1 MSEIPKFD
9 DPVILI
15 GGADVDMSLL
25 NRLSHLPIVA
35 ADGGANHLRNT
46 NLLPEMIIGDVDSLQ
61 DYEHWQ
67 SVTHVKKIAEQDTTD
82 LEKCLYS
89 TDASLYIALGF
100 IGGRLDH
107 TLATLHT
114 VQKYHPRKSVIL
126 AGSEDLILIFSASVK
141 LPLPTDT
148 RVSVYPLSQTVFTS
162 SRGLQYPL
170 DGLKMMQGE
179 LIGTSNKSSEDSIE
193 IQAERGVF
201 ALILPVKCLPS
212 VLAEYQVSAI

>member
-25 NRLSHLPIVA
+25 NRFSHLPIVA

-46 NLLPEMIIGDVDSLQ
+46 NRLPEMIIGDVDSLQ

-89 TDASLYIALGF
+89 TDASLYL
-100 IGGRLDH
+100 
-107 TLATLHT
+107 
-114 VQKYHPRKSVIL
+114 S
-126 AGSEDLILIFSASVK
+126 LIHI
-141 LPLPTDT
+141 
-148 RVSVYPLSQTVFTS
+148 
-162 SRGLQYPL
+162 
-170 DGLKMMQGE
+170 
-179 LIGTSNKSSEDSIE
+179 
-193 IQAERGVF
+193 
-201 ALILPVKCLPS
+201 
-212 VLAEYQVSAI
+212 